1 MLQEFF
7 KYFISFRFPY
17 GSSFPTGAS
26 LWPGPPEIRQ
36 GSFIQ
41 PNHGEIWDSA
51 KSKVLECY
59 GSGRVEEELKCQVKC
74 KWQSPDGRKV
84 CQNLTPKSA
93 CAVTKLA
100 GTTATLALAQMRPF

>member
-1 MLQEFF
+1 MDPLFRQVLPCGRVLQ
-7 KYFISFRFPY
+7 KSGRGLSSSLITVRF
-17 GSSFPTGAS
+17 GILLRA
-26 LWPGPPEIRQ
+26 
-36 GSFIQ
+36 
-41 PNHGEIWDSA
+41 
-51 KSKVLECY
+51 KVLECY

-100 GTTATLALAQMRPF
+100 GTTAPLALAQMRPF

>member
-51 KSKVLECY
+51 KSESA
-59 GSGRVEEELKCQVKC
+59 GMFRQWTSGGGAEMPSEVQMA
-74 KWQSPDGRKV
+74 
-84 CQNLTPKSA
+84 KS
-93 CAVTKLA
+93 
-100 GTTATLALAQMRPF
+100 